1 MVSQTIPL
9 YEELGARGRRVACKL
24 WREADMTM
32 FMSTVTSK
40 IDAKGRVSV
49 PSVFRSAIILQ
60 NGASQNGDVTAP
72 HGIFVYPSFTEGA
85 IEGGGQ
91 SLMND
96 IGTMVD
102 RLDLFTEE
110 RDALAASLFADS
122 HHLTFDAD
130 GRVSLPATLLAHAG
144 IEKELCFVGLGGKF
158 QIWNPQSYADFR
170 VKARAMAL
178 QQRGLLRSLS
188 APPGEGQQ

>member
-1 MVSQTIPL
+1 
-9 YEELGARGRRVACKL
+9 
-24 WREADMTM
+24 MTM

-49 PSVFRSAIILQ
+49 PSVFRSAI
-60 NGASQNGDVTAP
+60 ASQNGDVAAP

-130 GRVSLPATLLAHAG
+130 GRVSLPPTLLAHAG

-158 QIWNPQSYADFR
+158 RFGTRKAMPTSEPRR
-170 VKARAMAL
+170 VKWPCSSADCCDPYRPRQARIGDER
-178 QQRGLLRSLS
+178 RGQ
-188 APPGEGQQ
+188 GVQ

>member
-1 MVSQTIPL
+1 
-9 YEELGARGRRVACKL
+9 
-24 WREADMTM
+24 MTL
-32 FMSTVTSK
+32 FMSTVTGK

-49 PSVFRSAIILQ
+49 PSVFRSAII
-60 NGASQNGDVTAP
+60 SQNGESAGP
-72 HGIFVYPSFTEGA
+72 HGIFVYPSFTENA

-122 HHLTFDAD
+122 HHLAFDAD
-130 GRVSLPATLLAHAG
+130 GRVSLPAALLEHAG
-144 IEKELCFVGLGGKF
+144 IDKELSFVGLGGKF
-158 QIWNPQSYADFR
+158 QIWSPAAYADFR
-170 VKARAMAL
+170 SKARATAL

-188 APPGEGQQ
+188 APPGEDRA

>member
-1 MVSQTIPL
+1 
-9 YEELGARGRRVACKL
+9 
-24 WREADMTM
+24 MTM
-32 FMSTVTSK
+32 FMSTVMGK

-49 PSVFRSAIILQ
+49 PSVFRSAII
-60 NGASQNGDVTAP
+60 SQNGESAGP
-72 HGIFVYPSFTEGA
+72 HGIFVYPSFTENA

-91 SLMND
+91 SLMSD

-122 HHLTFDAD
+122 HSLVFDAD
-130 GRVSLPATLLAHAG
+130 GRVSLPSALLAHAG

-158 QIWNPQSYADFR
+158 QIWNPQAYADYR
-170 VKARAMAL
+170 AKARDMAL

-188 APPGEGQQ
+188 APPGGGER

>member
-1 MVSQTIPL
+1 MRPTGGVPK
-9 YEELGARGRRVACKL
+9 G
-24 WREADMTM
+24 READMTM

-130 GRVSLPATLLAHAG
+130 GRVSLPTTLLAHAG

-170 VKARAMAL
+170 SKARSLAL
-178 QQRGLLRSLS
+178 EQRGLLRSLS
-188 APPGEGQQ
+188 APPGEDRR

>member
-1 MVSQTIPL
+1 M
-9 YEELGARGRRVACKL
+9 A
-24 WREADMTM
+24 M

-49 PSVFRSAIILQ
+49 PSVFRSAILAQ
-60 NGASQNGDVTAP
+60 NSSPNSGQAAP
-72 HGIFVYPSFTEGA
+72 HEGPNGIFVYPSFTEAA

-91 SLMND
+91 SLMSD
-96 IGTMVD
+96 IGAMVE

-122 HHLTFDAD
+122 HHLAFDGD
-130 GRVSLPATLLAHAG
+130 GRVSLPAPLLAHAG
-144 IEKELCFVGLGGKF
+144 VEKELMFVGLGTKF
-158 QIWNPQSYADFR
+158 QIWNPASYADFR
-170 VKARAMAL
+170 SKARAMAL

-188 APPGEGQQ
+188 SPPSAPPGLPPSEGKQ